1 MLEFL
6 SLHLI
11 SFPGLTLDT
20 SSCALEDDARNARER
35 KTVVVVQWE
44 PLEIQIQRWWQSLP
58 TTLKSRRYQ
67 ITEIAGLCKGRYRDR
82 PAQRE
87 IAKAL
92 RNCSWTE
99 SRDWSV
105 AGRNKRTWGAGG
117 YRER

>member
-1 MLEFL
+1 MKPYIEALKAE
-6 SLHLI
+6 
-11 SFPGLTLDT
+11 TLRRRI
-20 SSCALEDDARNARER
+20 EDDARNARER

-44 PLEIQIQRWWQSLP
+44 PLEVQIQRWWQSLP
-58 TTLKSRRYQ
+58 ATLKSRRYQ
-67 ITEIAGLCKGRYRDR
+67 IAEIAGLCKGRYRDR

-92 RNCSWTE
+92 RNCGWTE

-105 AGRNKRTWGAGG
+105 AGRNKRTWSAGG